1 MSGPMMLMLGASGG
15 GAGGWILELNPG
27 FSNTTGYATTVT
39 SSDGTDS
46 GNMYVAIGSGTYTEG
61 VAFVKFDKN
70 GNILDDKKVASSDIN
85 DVLAYPQIAVDSS
98 ENIYMVT
105 YQWTGQQSMM
115 VLKLNSSF
123 SLSEQPYYNFSNAN
137 TGSYFSIAASGSN
150 VYLNTF
156 FDIYPGTRPTGFILN
171 GSNMNVSSAHSYF
184 GVDDNRHRVLK
195 IFSNNIYVGG
205 NFRMGSSSD
214 RFTVMKFG
222 TDFSSVSLS
231 RGYDTKTGYCND
243 LDVDG
248 SGNIYAIGFVDLA
261 YPNTRD
267 NLVTKLNSSGT
278 AQWRKSIRLQGDN
291 NTNGFIGGAGT
302 QTGMA
307 IKKTSEGVVAVHF
320 DNKNVNGTNNDVN
333 ISLMSDSNG
342 GLIESYGIACTSS
355 NWQQSYGTAQM
366 GALITDTHA
375 YIQVKANGKFYI
387 LKLPIKDGADIY
399 GNYTLNSV
407 NFTIGANS
415 AADVDAESYDFSTT
429 STSPSSR
436 TINKTNQ
443 SDKSASAITVTSSKV
458 DI

>member
-1 MSGPMMLMLGASGG
+1 MLMLGASGG

-27 FSNTTGYATTVT
+27 FTDTWGYGTPVLSA
-39 SSDGTDS
+39 DGTDS
-46 GNMYVAIGSGTYTEG
+46 GNMYVAMGSGTTSEG
-61 VAFVKFDKN
+61 LVIVKFDKS
-70 GNILDDKKVASSDIN
+70 GNVSADKRVSASSYP
-85 DVLAYPQIAVDSS
+85 LYYPQMAVDSS
-98 ENIYMVT
+98 ENLYLTTPISISGT
-105 YQWTGQQSMM
+105 KIL
-115 VLKLNSSF
+115 VLKINSSL
-123 SLSEQPYYNFSNAN
+123 SLSEQPYYSFGSEN

-150 VYLNTF
+150 VYLNTY
-156 FDIYPGTRPTGFILN
+156 FDVSSGSRPTGFILN
-171 GSNMNVSSAHSYF
+171 GSNMNVSSGHSYF

-205 NFRMGSSSD
+205 SFRMGSSSD

-222 TDFSSVSLS
+222 SDFSSVSLS
-231 RGYDTKTGYCND
+231 RGYDTRTGYCND

-248 SGNIYAIGFVDLA
+248 SGNIYAIGFVELA

-291 NTNGFIGGAGT
+291 NTNGFIGGTGI
-302 QTGMA
+302 QTGVA
-307 IKKTSEGVVAVHF
+307 IKKTSEGIVAVHF
-320 DNKNVNGTNNDVN
+320 DNKNVNGTNNDIN

-342 GLIESYGIACTSS
+342 GLSESYGIACTSS
-355 NWQQSYGTAQM
+355 NWQRSYGSAQM

-375 YIQVKANGKFYI
+375 YIQTKANGKFYI

-399 GNYTLNSV
+399 GNYTLNGV

-436 TINKTNQ
+436 TISKTNQ
-443 SDKSASAITVTSSKV
+443 SNFSASSVSVTSSKV